1 MLEPSGLS
9 RRDCKRPDGLTLFPW
24 SSGKNLIW
32 DYTCRDTLAPSHIAG
47 TSSESGKA
55 ALEAEPI
62 KRNLYSDL
70 VKEYDMV
77 PVAMET
83 FGSWGPSGLKFLKD
97 IALATGEKKSSYYLF
112 QAISMACQRGNIIS
126 VLGTTPDT
134 KKLDEIYYL

>member
-1 MLEPSGLS
+1 M
-9 RRDCKRPDGLTLFPW
+9 
-24 SSGKNLIW
+24 IW

-55 ALEAEPI
+55 ALEAETI
-62 KRNLYSDL
+62 KMNLYSDL
-70 VKEYDMV
+70 VREYDMV

-97 IALATGEKKSSYYLF
+97 IGARIALATGEKKSSYYLF